1 MSLRMIAP
9 RLYYSRCSIAV
20 GNKSRMTTT
29 LFSPIRILN
38 ANNASA
44 APHRRR
50 GFSTTTT
57 SSSISSTPKKPTT
70 PEEVEAAL
78 IKANET
84 MKAYYSYPP
93 EKVIAAKKLKFEERH
108 RDKQFYLQLALG
120 ELSIASIVCN
130 HECHA

>member
-1 MSLRMIAP
+1 MIAP
-9 RLYYSRCSIAV
+9 RLSYSRCSIAL
-20 GNKSRMTTT
+20 GSKSRTITT

-38 ANNASA
+38 TNNASA

-50 GFSTTTT
+50 SFSTSTT

-120 ELSIASIVCN
+120 ESSIAFLCAFMSRRL
-130 HECHA
+130 